1 MFTIAQIK
9 AAHTKVKS
17 GKDFPQYIQDLI
29 QLGVRTYHTYVKDGH
44 TVYLGDGGYSVAS
57 DPMYGPLAIA
67 EVAHVKTFSER
78 LKAHQAGQ
86 TDYPTFCNDCA
97 NAGVDKWVVD
107 MADMTCTYFDTA
119 DTALLVEGIPQ

>member
-9 AAHTKVKS
+9 AAHAKVKS

-29 QLGVRTYHTYVKDGH
+29 QLGVRWYHTYVSDGH
-44 TVYLGDGGYSVAS
+44 TVYFSDTGYSVVS
-57 DPMYGPLAIA
+57 EPMYAPLAIA
-67 EVAHVKTFSER
+67 EVASVKTFSER

-97 NAGVDKWVVD
+97 NAGVCKWVVD